1 MKLLSDKFVGKYM
14 RMAKQVGEDQ
24 NPCLSRS
31 IGVVTVHPIENRV
44 ISTGYNGP
52 PKGVP
57 HCDTEAHLRDYVWPQ
72 LTYEEKSRLL
82 SNHDDLVKEH
92 VSYINNGTDPEE
104 SIEAYKDILC
114 GDGYHGN
121 ANCGQCP
128 RRLVGAKSGQR
139 LELCSCAH
147 GERNAVTNATE
158 SLYGCYMF
166 CWCGIPCNEC
176 TKTIIN
182 SGIEKVYCLG
192 NTEQYQEGD
201 EFYKFDMSRW
211 MFKQA
216 KIETIELQEEEA
228 MHYGIV

>member
-1 MKLLSDKFVGKYM
+1 MYLLSDKFVGKYM

-31 IGVVTVHPIENRV
+31 IGVITVHPIENRV
-44 ISTGYNGP
+44 VSTGYNGP

-57 HCDTEAHLRDYVWPQ
+57 HCDTEAHLKDYVWPQ
-72 LTYEEKSRLL
+72 LTDYEKTLL
-82 SNHDDLVKEH
+82 ISHDDNLSKEH
-92 VSYINNGTDPEE
+92 SNGIK
-104 SIEAYKDILC
+104 IEYLKDHICENL
-114 GDGYHGN
+114 DG
-121 ANCGQCP
+121 CGQCP
-128 RRLVGAKSGQR
+128 RRLIGAKSGQR

-158 SLYGCYMF
+158 SLYRCYMF

-182 SGIEKVYCLG
+182 SGIKKVYCLG
-192 NTEQYQEGD
+192 NTDQYIEGD

-228 MHYGIV
+228 MNYGKV